1 MLGVSSFG
9 RAEPRIRAP
18 LPASCPAAASTPH
31 AWWLRPSAWPLL
43 GGGAGDE
50 GISRVPPE
58 RHRLGTGFA
67 QGQRG
72 GRKVV
77 ERRIGQAFFE
87 RASNG
92 LRRSFVTSRRP
103 HARRRPSVGWV
114 CRIGCRA
121 GGKYGLPALSAV
133 WSSVGDFVP

>member
-1 MLGVSSFG
+1 MTGQQYWVRKDSAHAKASVK
-9 RAEPRIRAP
+9 PTKTKTAP
-18 LPASCPAAASTPH
+18 QLLQPQRVTRSTSGTH
-31 AWWLRPSAWPLL
+31 R
-43 GGGAGDE
+43 
-50 GISRVPPE
+50 GISRPPPE
-58 RHRLGTGFA
+58 RHHLGTGFA

-77 ERRIGQAFFE
+77 ERRMGQAFFE

-121 GGKYGLPALSAV
+121 GGKYGLPALSAG
-133 WSSVGDFVP
+133 WSSAV